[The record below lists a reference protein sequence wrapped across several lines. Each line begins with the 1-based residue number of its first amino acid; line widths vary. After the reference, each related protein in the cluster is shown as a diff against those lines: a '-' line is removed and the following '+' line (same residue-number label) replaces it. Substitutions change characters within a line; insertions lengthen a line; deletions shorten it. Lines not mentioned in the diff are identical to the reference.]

1 MSQFTVWHIIHNRCC
16 NTMQLQR
23 CTSQVNWKEETNLC
37 PIHFLVAAAFV
48 TVDKSEERI
57 SLHSA
62 QSCRQHRVPQ
72 LVLCIGAGGLNR
84 AKDTNFAKNTTSV
97 HYTLGCNNHTLGPML
112 LGMFAVYATGQI
124 WISLQVQT
132 LAIPFP
138 NQKWTVQTAFDLP
151 KIYPNIWSTF
161 TLNLGH
167 FYP

>member
-37 PIHFLVAAAFV
+37 AIHFLVAATFV
-48 TVDKSEERI
+48 TVDKSQERI
-57 SLHSA
+57 CLHNA
-62 QSCRQHRVPQ
+62 QSYRQHRLPQ
-72 LVLCIGAGGLNR
+72 LVLCICAGGFNR
-84 AKDTNFAKNTTSV
+84 AKGTNIAKIRLL
-97 HYTLGCNNHTLGPML
+97 YTLGRNNQTFGPML
-112 LGMFAVYATGQI
+112 LGMFAAYATGQI

-138 NQKWTVQTAFDLP
+138 NQKWTVETAFDLP